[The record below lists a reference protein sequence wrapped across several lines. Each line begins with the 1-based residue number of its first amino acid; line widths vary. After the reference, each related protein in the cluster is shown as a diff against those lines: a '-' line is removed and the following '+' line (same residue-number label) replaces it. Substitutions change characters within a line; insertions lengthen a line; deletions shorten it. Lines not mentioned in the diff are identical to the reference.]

1 MNTIEKLS
9 TGELRRLER
18 IYETDKSLE
27 GSIMLRGI
35 RAEIGSRSI
44 AFVSKIDGKPCREY
58 V

>member
-18 IYETDKSLE
+18 IYEADKSLQ

-35 RAEIGSRSI
+35 RAEIESRSF
-44 AFVSKIDGKPCREY
+44 AFVSKIDGKPFREY